1 MTPLKRRR
9 WLAAGLAWG
18 LGATGVSGLADAAT
32 APAGGA
38 DAAAVAPA
46 EARAALGALAL
57 QGQGQLRFMGL
68 RVYEALLWSPAGQP
82 LSTEPWAQPLALE
95 IRYQRAL
102 KGRQIAE
109 RSLQEMKR
117 QGDIDE
123 ATAKRWLQAMW
134 GLFPDVV
141 EGSRITG
148 LHLPGEGARFYVN
161 GALKGGVNDT
171 EFARRFFGIWLS
183 PQSSDPKLRDALLG
197 RPSTTAKP

>member
-1 MTPLKRRR
+1 MTRATRRQC
-9 WLAAGLAWG
+9 LVAGLAWG
-18 LGATGVSGLADAAT
+18 LGAPGAAGAT
-32 APAGGA
+32 TTPPAAGTEGA
-38 DAAAVAPA
+38 SAAAPA
-46 EARAALGALAL
+46 EARAALVTPAL

-82 LSTEPWAQPLALE
+82 VAAGQWVQPLALE

-102 KGRQIAE
+102 KGRLIAE

-117 QGDIDE
+117 QGDVDD
-123 ATAKRWLQAMW
+123 ATAQRWLQAML

-148 LHLPGEGARFYVN
+148 VHLPREGARFYVN
-161 GALKGGVNDT
+161 GGFKGVVNDA

-183 PQSSDPKLRDALLG
+183 PQTSDPKLRTALLG
-197 RPSTTAKP
+197 LAAAPARP